1 MTGTNKSKTS
11 LHCEYINC
19 LGDVVELLSYD
30 ESRPYKLY
38 KIEQHDTGTWV
49 YMMFINNDVFPIV
62 ISEELA
68 QNIIAKPSIGGDI
81 AYNTW
86 LERHQ

>member
-1 MTGTNKSKTS
+1 MTGTNKSSIS
-11 LHCEYINC
+11 LHGESINC
-19 LGDVVELLSYD
+19 RGDVVELLSYD

-38 KIEQHDTGTWV
+38 KIEQYDTGTWV

-62 ISEELA
+62 VSEELA
-68 QNIIAKPSIGGDI
+68 RSIIEKPSIGGEI

-86 LERHQ
+86 LERHH